1 MLHRVKKIGPSC
13 NCKSEIGNVCN
24 AVEDNC
30 RQAMKI
36 VNHHANARFDWLI
49 SGTRALILQEKQFP
63 YCLGNTQDLRVSI
76 NTEDLRFS
84 INTQML
90 K

>member
-1 MLHRVKKIGPSC
+1 MLDCVEKLDYLC

-24 AVEDNC
+24 AVQGLC
-30 RQAMKI
+30 LQAMNNPSREAISMLSGKCK
-36 VNHHANARFDWLI
+36 RF
-49 SGTRALILQEKQFP
+49 TFVHP
-63 YCLGNTQDLRVSI
+63 VYV
-76 NTEDLRFS
+76 S